1 MTPVFLLEELQKF
14 ISSKTS
20 DIILPVRT
28 RTGSNE
34 EKERAAAVYKM
45 GLPEA
50 DDVQQKVPYILLKF
64 LTGTDGKKA
73 GEPEEDSCKVRI
85 IFAVY
90 SEDGQDGPLALLNL
104 ILRVRSELKKAGTI
118 GGGQFALELPLEY
131 IVYQDTT
138 PPYYMGE
145 MVTNWSMPVTQRDV
159 AEICTI
165 YRQEEDEMA
174 KATTASATAAEKDAE
189 KVQAVENT
197 TTEEKATETA
207 NKQEGT
213 VKLIYIGPNL
223 PKAMLQCNKIFEG
236 TKEEIKKELSFILE
250 KFPLVEKMLVPTTEL
265 AEKKDKVK
273 TTGNVYNKYYSDLK
287 AAALAYAEQEV

>member
-64 LTGTDGKKA
+64 LTGTDDKKA

>member
-1 MTPVFLLEELQKF
+1 M
-14 ISSKTS
+14 S
-20 DIILPVRT
+20 DTTTTTENMEQVT
-28 RTGSNE
+28 E
-34 EKERAAAVYKM
+34 QEKEMQEAQASGVVNFDDKKKDKEEDGSLNYTHTFKKPREIEGKTYTKLTFYFDNLTGDVYKR
-45 GLPEA
+45 
-50 DDVQQKVPYILLKF
+50 Q
-64 LTGTDGKKA
+64 
-73 GEPEEDSCKVRI
+73 
-85 IFAVY
+85 
-90 SEDGQDGPLALLNL
+90 
-104 ILRVRSELKKAGTI
+104 
-118 GGGQFALELPLEY
+118 
-131 IVYQDTT
+131 
-138 PPYYMGE
+138 
-145 MVTNWSMPVTQRDV
+145 
-159 AEICTI
+159 I

-273 TTGNVYNKYYSDLK
+273 TTGTVSYTHLDVYKR
-287 AAALAYAEQEV
+287 QV